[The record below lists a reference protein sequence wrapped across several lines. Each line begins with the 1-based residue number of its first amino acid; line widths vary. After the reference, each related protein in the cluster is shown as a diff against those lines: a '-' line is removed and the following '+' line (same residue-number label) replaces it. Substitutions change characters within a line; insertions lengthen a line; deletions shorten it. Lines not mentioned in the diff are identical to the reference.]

1 MNKLI
6 INKIKINK
14 FSLHIKII
22 KFTKFILNTFL
33 YFKNTSNSPNL
44 FISVHVQFLFPKTHI
59 NYHNYSEFLLFLNFS
74 TL

>member
-33 YFKNTSNSPNL
+33 YFKTTSNSPNL
-44 FISVHVQFLFPKTHI
+44 VISV
-59 NYHNYSEFLLFLNFS
+59 
-74 TL
+74 